1 MPAGVLTVTDVALT
15 LTSDV
20 PTTPPNVTCVVLP
33 RFVPVIVTAVP
44 PAVEPLAGETDE
56 IVRVVAEIVS
66 DEASATAVV
75 LLVTLV
81 ATVNP
86 VAA

>member
-20 PTTPPNVTCVVLP
+20 PATPPNVTFVVLP

-56 IVRVVAEIVS
+56 IVRVVALIVS
-66 DEASATAVV
+66 DAELATAVV

-86 VAA
+86 AAA